1 MMHRMDCQA
10 LAHEVETAAPTPV
23 RIEVVA
29 DCLSGLPLR
38 VLGVFAAQDLV
49 LPDFGCRIV
58 GDRLR
63 MCFTMPVMPPQ
74 HAAIALA
81 RIDAIVG
88 VIRVRARIRKPKPQ
102 ARSKSREATPRVRT
116 RESL

>member
-1 MMHRMDCQA
+1 MMHRMDCQV
-10 LAHEVETAAPTPV
+10 LAPEIETAAPAPS

-38 VLGVFAAQDLV
+38 VLGVFAAQDLL
-49 LPDFGCRIV
+49 LPDFGCRVI

-63 MCFTMPVMPPQ
+63 MRFTMPDMPPQ

-81 RIDAIVG
+81 RIGAIVG
-88 VIRVRARIRKPKPQ
+88 VIRI
-102 ARSKSREATPRVRT
+102 RT
-116 RESL
+116 RKT